1 MRSRQPGRRP
11 LRLAAILASVT
22 ALSLAAGACTKGS
35 ASNGGGETPAAPAAK
50 VDMAAELAKPA
61 TITFW
66 AWTPDIQSQVNLF
79 QKKYPN
85 IKVNLVNPGQGPPAY
100 QKFRTALKGGGAP
113 DVMQLE
119 FSYINSYKITGDLL
133 DLSPYGANDI
143 KGDFVDFA
151 WNQVAEGDKVYAI
164 PQDAGPMGM
173 LYREDIFK
181 QYGLTVPKTWE
192 EFAAQA
198 KKLHDADPKKFM
210 TNLPPNDS
218 GAVLGLM
225 QQAGSRPFGVTS
237 KEQIK
242 INMVDEGAKKWAN
255 YWTPLIQQGLVSTDA
270 TFNNDWYQAL
280 SSGKYATWLAA
291 AWGPSYLQ
299 GAAAASKG
307 KWRAAPLPQWSA
319 GENVS
324 GNWGGSVSAVTAKS
338 KSPAAAAAFAMFIN
352 HDPESANLLASKQLT
367 FPVTKPLLEDP
378 KFTDQKVA
386 FYGGQ
391 QVFKLFADISKTVDP
406 TYQWGPYQDYVNQK
420 NDETIGKA
428 MTAKADLNTGL
439 QQLQDSLVNY
449 GKQQGFTVA
458 TQ

>member
-1 MRSRQPGRRP
+1 MNLRKAGRRR
-11 LRLAAILASVT
+11 LRLAAVVASLT
-22 ALSLAAGACTKGS
+22 AFSLVATGCSKGS
-35 ASNGGGETPAAPAAK
+35 ASNEGDAAAPAAK

-66 AWTPDIQSQVNLF
+66 AWTPDIQSQVDLF
-79 QKKYPN
+79 MKKYPN

-143 KGDFVDFA
+143 KKDFVEFA

-164 PQDAGPMGM
+164 PQDSGPMGM

-181 QYGLTVPKTWE
+181 QYGLTVPKTWD

-198 KKLHDADPKKFM
+198 KILNSKDPKKFM
-210 TNLPPNDS
+210 TNIPPNDS

-225 QQAGSRPFGVTS
+225 QQAGSRPFGIKS
-237 KEQIK
+237 KEDIK
-242 INMVDEGAKKWAN
+242 INVADEGAKKWAS
-255 YWTPLIQQGLVSTDA
+255 YWSPLIQQGLVSTDA

-324 GNWGGSVSAVTAKS
+324 GNWGGSTSAVTAKS

-378 KFTDQKVA
+378 KFTDQKVE

-420 NDETIGKA
+420 NDETLGKA
-428 MTAKADLNTGL
+428 LAAKTDLNAGL
-439 QQLQDSLVNY
+439 QQFQDTLTAY
-449 GKQQGFTVA
+449 GKQQGFKVSTE
-458 TQ
+458 